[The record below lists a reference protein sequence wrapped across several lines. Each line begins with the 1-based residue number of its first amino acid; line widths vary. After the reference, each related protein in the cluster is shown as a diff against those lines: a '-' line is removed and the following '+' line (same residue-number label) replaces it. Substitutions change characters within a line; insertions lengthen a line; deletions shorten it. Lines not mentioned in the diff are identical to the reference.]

1 MIRLLVILLAIQ
13 LPHLG
18 LSNPEI
24 RSLWFKLDD
33 AKQKKNFI
41 AKVDKQTEVTPAM
54 DAYRAAAC
62 MMKAEFTALPN
73 EKLHYFNTGKNLLEK
88 CLQNNPWN
96 TECRFIR
103 LTLQCKS
110 PWFLGYHDNIEED
123 AQVVLDHFKL
133 KYITTQNDYWN
144 NAKTFMLGQSQI
156 PDTIK
161 KQLLNFR

>member
-1 MIRLLVILLAIQ
+1 MIRLLVILLATL

-33 AKQKKNFI
+33 ANQKKNFI
-41 AKVDKQTEVTPAM
+41 TQVEKQTVVTPAM

-62 MMKAEFTALPN
+62 MMKAEFTSMPN
-73 EKLHYFNTGKNLLEK
+73 EKLHFFNTGKNLLEK

-123 AQVVLDHFKL
+123 AQVVLDHFRL

-156 PDTIK
+156 PDSIK